1 MNDTRESD
9 PTPHAGNDLYRPYDG
24 SVEDEINAAAGIP
37 PEPLAGSEPPV
48 DEPPP
53 GESYFEDGEPDEERA
68 GVRFGIVRPRE
79 DRWIAGVARGLAAA
93 AGIEVRW
100 VRLAF
105 AIATI
110 FGGAGVVLYAA
121 AWLLMPAEGESE
133 AVGMRLIRNSGSLPT
148 WLGFLLLL
156 GGGMILA
163 GIVGIDAGLVLAV
176 GLLVGGYALYRG
188 DVFVFDGA
196 ETSAVAQSARPQ
208 SSTTPPGAPPTSYV
222 WRVRDPG
229 PPKPP
234 RPRSYLGR
242 LTIGSLLLTL
252 GVMGALDYAGITTP
266 TTRHYGGAMLL
277 VIGAGLLVGTFRG
290 RARSLIVLGALL
302 IPPATLMHVADFDLG
317 TDVRDL
323 AFHPTSVSE
332 IRERYALPAGR
343 LLVDLTGV
351 PFNGETVF
359 LDLDIGVGDIDVYV
373 PANIQVETMA
383 SMNIGDVRVDGIS
396 SSGPGAAIKHA
407 IAGDEGTIVI
417 DAKGRLGSINVSHV
431 HMDEFTMPIIERL
444 IIDGESRFMQP
455 LSPIEIPAS
464 IVLSDGEL
472 DLNLAAMD
480 DIQVATMITGSGIAR
495 INIPP
500 GAGFSIS
507 TSQPIEG
514 SIESSLVI
522 SDGATWVYEREGM
535 GSIDIATIGPILI
548 VTEEGE

>member
-1 MNDTRESD
+1 MNDTKESD
-9 PTPHAGNDLYRPYDG
+9 QTPAAGNDLYQPYDG

-37 PEPLAGSEPPV
+37 PEPLAGGEPPV
-48 DEPPP
+48 DVPPS
-53 GESYFEDGEPDEERA
+53 GGSYFEDDEPDDEPA
-68 GVRFGIVRPRE
+68 VRFGIVRPGE
-79 DRWIAGVARGLAAA
+79 DRWVAGVARGLAAA
-93 AGIEVRW
+93 TGIDVRW

-105 AIATI
+105 AFATI
-110 FGGAGVVLYAA
+110 FGGAGVVLYVAG
-121 AWLLMPAEGESE
+121 WLLMPAEGESE
-133 AVGMRLIRNSGSLPT
+133 AIGMRLIRNSGSLPT
-148 WLGFLLLL
+148 WIGFLLLL
-156 GGGMILA
+156 GGGMIVA

-188 DVFVFDGA
+188 DVFVSEQRDALVSEPGA
-196 ETSAVAQSARPQ
+196 PPQ
-208 SSTTPPGAPPTSYV
+208 SSATPPGAPPTSYV
-222 WRVRDPG
+222 WQVREPG

-252 GVMGALDYAGITTP
+252 GLMGALDYAGIATP
-266 TTRHYGGAMLL
+266 TTRHYGGVMLL

-302 IPPATLMHVADFDLG
+302 LPPATIMHVADFDLG
-317 TDVRDL
+317 TDVQEL
-323 AFHPTSVSE
+323 AFHPISVSQ
-332 IRERYALPAGR
+332 IRDRYALPAGR

-351 PFNGETVF
+351 PFNGETVV
-359 LDLDIGVGDIDVYV
+359 LDLDIGIGDLDVYV
-373 PANIQVETMA
+373 PANVQVETMA
-383 SMNIGDVRVDGIS
+383 SMDIGDVRVDGMS
-396 SSGPGAAIKHA
+396 SSGPGAAINHA
-407 IAGDEGTIVI
+407 VPGDNGTIVI
-417 DAKGRLGSINVSHV
+417 DAKGRFGSINVSRV
-431 HMDEFTMPIIERL
+431 HSDAFTVPIIERL
-444 IIDGESRFMQP
+444 IIDGESRFIQP
-455 LSPIEIPAS
+455 LSPIEIPGS

-480 DIQVATMITGSGIAR
+480 DIQVATLITGNGTAR

-514 SIESSLVI
+514 AVESALVF

-535 GSIDIATIGPILI
+535 GSIDIETIGPILI